1 MCAQESTAC
10 EQGRHHMFD
19 VVTGTVRP
27 DFVDTAPI
35 TGSGPLAQRWAEEEH
50 GLKVTKVEVEVVEK

>member
-1 MCAQESTAC
+1 
-10 EQGRHHMFD
+10 MFD

-35 TGSGPLAQRWAEEEH
+35 TGSGPLAQRWTEEEH